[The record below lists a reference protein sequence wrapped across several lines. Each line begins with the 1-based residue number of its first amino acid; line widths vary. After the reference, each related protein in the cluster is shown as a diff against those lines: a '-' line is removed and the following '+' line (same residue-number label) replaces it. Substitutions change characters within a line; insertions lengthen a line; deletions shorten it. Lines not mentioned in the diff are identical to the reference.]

1 MNTGEMIDICLDGLG
16 AARQSDTR
24 MTAKIL
30 TRLNMDYSTLCGM
43 QNWRWLKARTTI
55 DFVAGDEFLV
65 LPTTTRGGVTVRA
78 VSRVI
83 FVTLQDLGEPLEY
96 LGEFNDL
103 VERGGTLALRG
114 TGVPHSWCMS
124 EGADGVTKAILL
136 IPQPG
141 YDDTATIYYLRSFA
155 SLKLIANSDV
165 PAFDEEYHSYLPN
178 KTLAA
183 LTAADA
189 TYDPQVS
196 AMYRNEAGM
205 TYRAM
210 MHTHVKAQ
218 PVFHPRHWP
227 GHGSL

>member
-1 MNTGEMIDICLDGLG
+1 MTTGEMIDICLDGLG

-30 TRLNMDYSTLCGM
+30 TRLNMDYATLCGM

-55 DFVAGDEFLV
+55 AFAANDAFLA
-65 LPTTTRGGVTVRA
+65 LPTTTHGGVTVNA

-83 FVTLQDLGEPLEY
+83 FVTLQDLGDPLTY

-103 VERGGTLALRG
+103 VTQGSTLALRG
-114 TGVPHSWCMS
+114 TGVPQSWCIS
-124 EGADGVTKAILL
+124 EGADGVTKALLL

-141 YDDTATIYYLRSFA
+141 YADTATVYYLRSFA
-155 SLKLIANSDV
+155 SLKLVANSDV
-165 PAFDEEYHSYLPN
+165 PAFEEEYHAYLPN
-178 KTLAA
+178 KALAA

-196 AMYRNEAGM
+196 AMYRAEAGM
-205 TYRAM
+205 VYRAM
-210 MHTHVKAQ
+210 MHTHAKAQ